1 MLAFVA
7 QRLLTLVPLL
17 LGVTLFAFLLI
28 SSAPGDPIAT
38 LLAAG
43 DTAVDVQTIEARRRA
58 LGLDDALPVQY
69 ARWVGRLVQGDL
81 GRSFATGRPV
91 AADVAQRVRATG
103 RLAVTA
109 LVVALLVG
117 VVGGVAA
124 AARRGTWVDQAVAFL
139 SFLAVATPPFFVG
152 LALIY
157 VFSLKLGVLPTGGMG
172 RLGGG
177 GGLTDALRHMLL
189 PATVLA
195 LPLIAEVL
203 RYTRGSM
210 LEVLDLD
217 FVRTARGKGASERSV
232 RYRHALRNALLP
244 VITVTA
250 LALPSMLGGAIVTE
264 TVFQWPGLGALTLEA
279 VLQRDYPIILAVTL
293 VSGVAVV
300 TANLIADVLY
310 ALADPRVRVST

>member
-1 MLAFVA
+1 MLAFVG
-7 QRLLTLVPLL
+7 QRILTLVPLL

-28 SSAPGDPIAT
+28 SSAPGDPIAA

-43 DTAVDVQTIEARRRA
+43 DTAVDVETIEARRRA

-91 AADVAQRVRATG
+91 AQDVAQRLRATG

-117 VVGGVAA
+117 VTGGVMAA
-124 AARRGTWVDQAVAFL
+124 VRRGTWVDQAVTFVA
-139 SFLAVATPPFFVG
+139 FLAVATPPFFVG

-177 GGLTDALRHMLL
+177 GGLVDGLRHMLL
-189 PATVLA
+189 PTVVLA
-195 LPLIAEVL
+195 LPLVAEVL

-217 FVRTARGKGASERSV
+217 FVRTARGKGAPERRV

-300 TANLIADVLY
+300 AANLIADVLY
-310 ALADPRVRVST
+310 AVADPRVRVST